1 MKLRILSW
9 NVRGG
14 NDGAKRKVLKA
25 FIKMQRANVVCLQET
40 KLKEVSNRMIRSLG
54 VGRFLEWVAIKAE
67 GAFEGIL
74 IFWDTWV
81 IQLLE
86 KEEGQYTLSCRF
98 KSLEEN
104 FNWVFTGVYGP
115 TVHGRREDLWEELG
129 AIRGLWGDPWCLR
142 GDFNAIRAPRE
153 RNRGGSFTHSMR
165 GFSQV
170 TDELELK
177 DIPMQGGLFTWKGG
191 PNNGSMA
198 RLDRFLI
205 TKEWDCRF
213 GKVTQKILP
222 RPIFDHSP
230 MLLEGGKWLNCPSPS
245 RFENMWLKVEGFKEL
260 IRDWWQSFEF
270 RGTQSYVLMEKIKA
284 LKVKL
289 KAWNK
294 GVFGN
299 VDEQKKFALKNV
311 ALWDDIESRRP
322 LSESERQERMGA
334 MKDFKKWAIMEEI
347 SWRQKSREI
356 WLKEGDRNTGFF
368 HKMAKSHRKRNN
380 IDRIRIGDQWLT
392 GIEEVKLGI
401 VKAFK
406 ELLGDPGDLRASP
419 EGLNFSRLNDMEA
432 LSLEVPFTEDE
443 VDVALA
449 DLNGDKAPE
458 PNGFMAAFWQFG
470 WNVVKSDIMGAV

>member
-1 MKLRILSW
+1 M
-9 NVRGG
+9 
-14 NDGAKRKVLKA
+14 
-25 FIKMQRANVVCLQET
+25 
-40 KLKEVSNRMIRSLG
+40 
-54 VGRFLEWVAIKAE
+54 
-67 GAFEGIL
+67 
-74 IFWDTWV
+74 
-81 IQLLE
+81 
-86 KEEGQYTLSCRF
+86 
-98 KSLEEN
+98 
-104 FNWVFTGVYGP
+104 
-115 TVHGRREDLWEELG
+115 
-129 AIRGLWGDPWCLR
+129 GL
-142 GDFNAIRAPRE
+142 
-153 RNRGGSFTHSMR
+153 
-165 GFSQV
+165 
-170 TDELELK
+170 
-177 DIPMQGGLFTWKGG
+177 
-191 PNNGSMA
+191 
-198 RLDRFLI
+198 
-205 TKEWDCRF
+205 RF

-230 MLLEGGKWLNCPSPS
+230 MLLEGGTWLNCPSPF

-270 RGTQSYVLMEKIKA
+270 RGTHSYVLMEKIKA

-299 VDEQKKFALKNV
+299 VDEQKKSALKNV

-334 MKDFKKWAIMEEI
+334 MEDFKKWAIMEEI

-368 HKMAKSHRKRNN
+368 HKMANSHRKRNN

-458 PNGFMAAFWQFG
+458 PNGFTAAFWQFG